1 MYEWLESKR
10 TKDWKE
16 EQKEAIKIEGMAN
29 GDKLIENFVPYI
41 LMKNRDFCTL
51 YKLNSIEERSCT
63 T

>member
-16 EQKEAIKIEGMAN
+16 EQKETMKIEGMAN
-29 GDKLIENFVPYI
+29 GDKLVSY
-41 LMKNRDFCTL
+41 
-51 YKLNSIEERSCT
+51 ERSYT